1 MKKAELPV
9 KKILCGTIVQP
20 SSTLVNP
27 ECLDFYYQF
36 VDIEKMARV
45 ESKL

>member
-9 KKILCGTIVQP
+9 KKILCGNKVTP

-27 ECLDFYYQF
+27 QCLDFYYGF
-36 VDIEKMARV
+36 VDIEKAARPN
-45 ESKL
+45 SKL